1 MAHTRITRTAVLTF
15 EHISEVVRAVGLD
28 RFMDDI
34 ISGLSCA
41 GANLDPEATVV
52 LERSG
57 FQYTKPDV
65 GLIEWMPSMEL
76 GRAVGIK
83 TVGYH
88 PTNPTQRLLPS
99 VMSTTSIHDTSTGQL
114 TALVDSTLLTA
125 LRTGAA
131 SAVVTHILAS
141 PEASVV
147 GIVGA
152 GAQAVTQIH
161 AISRVRQITRVIAF
175 DTDPAVSAT
184 LASRLPLSV
193 PVTVVETAAEA
204 IALADIVC
212 SATTVDIGAGPVL
225 PDCGYLPHVHI
236 NAVGSDFPGKV
247 EVPVALL
254 RAAFVVP
261 DDPPQCIREGESQQ
275 LELSELGPSLP
286 ELISNAGQYEHFQQE
301 ISVFDSTGWSLEDLI
316 VAELALDHAR
326 QLGIGMFIDLQS
338 TPTDPY
344 SPYEDVLG

>member
-1 MAHTRITRTAVLTF
+1 MTHTRMTGTAVLTF

-41 GANLDPEATVV
+41 GANLDTEATVV

-125 LRTGAA
+125 FRTGAA

-147 GIVGA
+147 GIIGA

-161 AISRVRQITRVIAF
+161 AISRVRQIARVIAF

-225 PDCGYLPHVHI
+225 PDHGYLPHVHI

-254 RAAFVVP
+254 RAALVVP
-261 DDPPQCIREGESQQ
+261 DDPPQCLREGESQQ
-275 LELSELGPSLP
+275 LKLSELGPSLP
-286 ELISNAGQYEHFQQE
+286 ELISDAGRYERFQQE
-301 ISVFDSTGWSLEDLI
+301 ITVFDSTGWSLEDLI
-316 VAELALDHAR
+316 VAEIALDHAR
-326 QLGIGMFIDLQS
+326 QLGIGMFTDLQS

-344 SPYEDVLG
+344 SPYEDVLR

>member
-1 MAHTRITRTAVLTF
+1 MAHTRMTRTAVLTF

-28 RFMDDI
+28 RFMDDV
-34 ISGLSCA
+34 ISGLRCA
-41 GANLDPEATVV
+41 GTNLDTEATVV

-141 PEASVV
+141 PDASVV

-161 AISRVRQITRVIAF
+161 AISRVRQITRIIAF

-225 PDCGYLPHVHI
+225 PDHGYLAHVHI

-254 RAAFVVP
+254 QAALVVP
-261 DDPPQCIREGESQQ
+261 DDPPQCLREGESQQ

-286 ELISNAGQYEHFQQE
+286 ELISNAGQYERFQQE
-301 ISVFDSTGWSLEDLI
+301 ITVFDSTGWSLEDLI
-316 VAELALDHAR
+316 VAEIALDHAR
-326 QLGIGMFIDLQS
+326 QLGIGMFTDLQS

-344 SPYEDVLG
+344 SPYEDVLR